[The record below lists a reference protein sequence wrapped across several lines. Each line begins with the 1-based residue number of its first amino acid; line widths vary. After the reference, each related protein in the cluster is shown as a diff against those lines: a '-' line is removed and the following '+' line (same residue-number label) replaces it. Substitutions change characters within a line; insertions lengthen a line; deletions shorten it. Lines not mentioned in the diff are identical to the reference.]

1 MKLGNTFEKIKGM
14 HSIINTPPCI
24 KGTLFTAVD
33 AYIQQNKK
41 TEGIHKRDNPPP
53 LLKKGQHLTV
63 SNTFFFLKL
72 TNFSKTR
79 KNGQS
84 KYLPRSHLVYLKVIK
99 ARNSLML

>member
-41 TEGIHKRDNPPP
+41 LKGYTKGITHPP
-53 LLKKGQHLTV
+53 LLEKGQHHTV
-63 SNTFFFLKL
+63 SSTFFK
-72 TNFSKTR
+72 
-79 KNGQS
+79 
-84 KYLPRSHLVYLKVIK
+84 I
-99 ARNSLML
+99 